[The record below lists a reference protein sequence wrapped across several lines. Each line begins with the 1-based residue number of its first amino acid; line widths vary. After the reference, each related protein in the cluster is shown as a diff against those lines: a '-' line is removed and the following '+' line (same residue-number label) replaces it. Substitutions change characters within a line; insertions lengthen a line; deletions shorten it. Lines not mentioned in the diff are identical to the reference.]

1 MCDTVVAIGNST
13 KDGSVIFGKNSNR
26 EPNEVHNI
34 EFNPR
39 QQFKANTKVKC
50 TYITIPQVEET
61 YSVLL
66 LKPFWMFG
74 CEMGSNEFGVTI
86 GNEAIWTKEPV
97 RETGLLGMD
106 LIRLSLERSK
116 NAKEALETIT
126 ELLEKYGQGGAGK
139 RKTGLARYYHNS
151 FIIADSEEA
160 WVLETIDKFW
170 IAEKVKDIRSISNFI
185 SIGNEYDLVHPDL
198 KEYTIDKGYCNSEK
212 DFNFSKCFTP
222 DFKIYHALKD
232 CQERSHFFA
241 KAKERQQCITSFLL
255 RNKGKITSRDIMSAL
270 RQHNITL
277 EEEKNWSASKAKAKS
292 PCQHHTGLTVPDQT
306 VGTHIAH
313 LKKNIQVHWITGSS
327 APCTSIFK
335 PVFLPKPGMTKE
347 LKLGNEVY
355 DPESL
360 WWHHEKLHRLV
371 LQDYQKRLEVYRDER
386 DELEEKYHNQVN
398 ALLSK
403 LSTKSSEQD
412 LNKMESITDNAFE
425 ESRRKTEE
433 WITKIKMQPIKS
445 KPSLFYRKR
454 WQRLNKKDQL
464 IMD

>member
-13 KDGSVIFGKNSNR
+13 EDGSVIFGKNSNR

-39 QQFKANTKVKC
+39 QQYKANTEVKC

-61 YSVLL
+61 YDVLL

-97 RETGLLGMD
+97 RKTGLLGMD
-106 LIRLSLERSK
+106 LIRLSLERSQTSR
-116 NAKEALETIT
+116 EALETIT
-126 ELLEKYGQGGAGK
+126 KLLEKYGQGGAGK

-151 FIIADSEEA
+151 FIIADPEEA
-160 WVLETIDKFW
+160 WVLEAIDKFW
-170 IAEKVKDIRSISNFI
+170 IAKKVKDVSSISNFI
-185 SIGNEYDLVHPDL
+185 SLTTEYDLIHPNL
-198 KEYTIDKGYCNSEK
+198 IEYTIDKGYCNTEE
-212 DFNFSKCFTP
+212 DFNFRMCFTP
-222 DFKIYHALKD
+222 NFKIYHVLKD

-255 RNKGKITSRDIMSAL
+255 KNKGKITSSDIMSAL
-270 RQHNITL
+270 RQHNITPK
-277 EEEKNWSASKAKAKS
+277 EEKNWSASKAKAKS
-292 PCQHHTGLTVPDQT
+292 PCQHHTSLMVPDQT

-313 LKKNIQVHWITGSS
+313 LKKNIQIHWVTGSS

-335 PVFLPKPGMTKE
+335 PIFLPKPGMIKE
-347 LKLGNEVY
+347 MKPGNEVY

-371 LQDYQKRLEVYRDER
+371 LQDYQKRLEVYREER
-386 DELEEKYHNQVN
+386 DELEEKYHKQVN
-398 ALLSK
+398 ALLLN
-403 LSTKSSEQD
+403 LSATSSEQD
-412 LNKMESITDNAFE
+412 IQKMKSITNNAFE
-425 ESRRKTEE
+425 ESRKKAEE
-433 WITKIKMQPIKS
+433 WINKIETLPINS
-445 KPSLFYRKR
+445 KPNIFYRRNWK
-454 WQRLNKKDQL
+454 RLNKIDRL
-464 IMD
+464 NLD